1 MNFSQP
7 APAADKVVGNS
18 RIHSFENENR
28 VCSARLGNFSV
39 IEHVRDL
46 SLRPS
51 SAIAAYFMS
60 EMDVRLRQL
69 AIELDGRS
77 GVVLQAGAMQWMAGN
92 VNVKTGVKGVGDL
105 FGKAVRGKATGE
117 SAIKPEYSGTGLV
130 VLEPTYKHIIL
141 EDVSQWG
148 SSGIVVEDGMFMACS
163 DSVQHSV
170 QRRSNVSS
178 AVAGGEGLFNLRMSG
193 RGVVALESRVPRDEL
208 IVIDLTDDVLR
219 IDGPMAVAWSGSLD
233 FRVERATS
241 SLIGSAAS
249 GEGLVNVYRGTGRVL
264 MSPVAS
270 SLVVS

>member
-1 MNFSQP
+1 VTDNLNTAKHGDRTLVPNFINQT
-7 APAADKVVGNS
+7 NE
-18 RIHSFENENR
+18 SF
-28 VCSARLGNFSV
+28 
-39 IEHVRDL
+39 
-46 SLRPS
+46 
-51 SAIAAYFMS
+51 
-60 EMDVRLRQL
+60 L
-69 AIELDGRS
+69 AL
-77 GVVLQAGAMQWMAGN
+77 N
-92 VNVKTGVKGVGDL
+92 VNNDIITYRQDDKGSKFVKGLRSVHPFEAYMLSASGARSISVGDDMTTGIKGAGDL
-105 FGKAVRGKATGE
+105 FGKALRGKATGE
-117 SAIKPEYSGTGLV
+117 SAVKPEYSGHGALA
-130 VLEPTYKHIIL
+130 LEPTYRYIIL
-141 EDVSQWG
+141 VDVSTWG
-148 SSGIVVEDGMFMACS
+148 NAGLVIEDGMFLAC
-163 DSVQHSV
+163 DGSVKQSI